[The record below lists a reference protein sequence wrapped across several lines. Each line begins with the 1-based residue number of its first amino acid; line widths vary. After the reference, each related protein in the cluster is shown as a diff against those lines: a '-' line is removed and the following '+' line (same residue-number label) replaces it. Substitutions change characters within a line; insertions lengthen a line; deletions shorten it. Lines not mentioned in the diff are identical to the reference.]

1 MISSSSFFTA
11 GGNGT
16 GFDAANKSTA
26 YTAWSGLTQLVN
38 KYCYVHAWSNPKL
51 HRLTPEGRGTR
62 SAFRTREGSFK

>member
-1 MISSSSFFTA
+1 MISSSSFYTV

-62 SAFRTREGSFK
+62 SAF